1 MEYVKKSILG
11 HDLKYGSVVL
21 CLSLTALF
29 RFGLSSE
36 AGVPKLVNLF
46 VTEQNDMRIEVDTG
60 TSSPSTLSVVYQDF
74 SLAVQP
80 LCTVNCSGGDTCLC
94 EFDNTDPY
102 FIISAN
108 NVTLII
114 NVSKSDS
121 AESQQVKQEVC
132 LMDYVIPGCVR
143 ELSTLN
149 ISAVEAVIQF
159 RPSKETARLINLMDK
174 NKKLLYSLELWASDD
189 SLQLLTMSL
198 VKDYLFDVDLFE
210 LDFDLQ
216 YASIT
221 FDSLTES
228 THYTLL
234 VTGIVANRKG
244 CTQYLNFTTLLLA
257 PSSPPQLDMFTYS
270 RFNDQTGMSSLWLMW
285 KPEVTNGIK
294 YHVEIS
300 SGSEPSMYL
309 NVTTNYILQA
319 NLPPKELVVEIW
331 SLNDIGQSQN
341 ASQILIPFTQDNFT
355 YNVVIEI
362 LNDSHAFVYA
372 NFSNQESIQDIAFHV
387 CESEDTNQKIDV
399 CLDYPYTKMLNKTRP
414 FQNLL
419 QVLFFIV
426 VSTKL
431 PESITLEQN
440 VTYVQYL
447 DKRLIYKETV
457 VVANVTLHAQTKPM
471 NLSNSDILFH
481 LRDTHTEDQRR
492 KRSSDG
498 HHLRDTHT
506 EDQHRKRSSDGHHLR
521 DTHTEDQHR
530 KRSSDSYHLRDTHT
544 EDQRRKR
551 SSDSRHLRDT
561 YTEDRRRKRSSDS
574 NPQSSFLSLSSLGAS
589 SKFYISI
596 KSEGFWQGMKKSQC
610 YFSRQLDVANV
621 IVHNENGFLTISQ
634 KCDPAMPKQFLVR
647 FYEIYSAPNN
657 VCGTDE
663 RQLLATLDNSIFGVN
678 IFKLPS
684 EWTFICVISIGDSAN
699 NLQVVEN
706 PFSPESTFSTKVII
720 IIVVCIV
727 MVCIPIFIMIGWLIY
742 KCIHRKKYFDEM
754 VTTSDFQDYTSEGME
769 QGSNESEQGGSDSSN
784 RDTSSPSDLETYQ
797 NEKQWERKVPTPNV
811 YNSLPHASHDT
822 ENISPLSQTS
832 VDSHNTKEAQSLL
845 HKNVPEIKQL
855 LQQSSAPVKPA
866 EAGQEMLKDK
876 LTVPHGDLSAL
887 CKISG
892 ICPKLKEGFEL
903 P

>member
-11 HDLKYGSVVL
+11 LDLKYGSVIL
-21 CLSLTALF
+21 YLSLTVLF

-46 VTEQNDMRIEVDTG
+46 VTEQNDLRIEVDTG
-60 TSSPSTLSVVYQDF
+60 ISSPSTLSVVYQDF
-74 SLAVQP
+74 SLAVKP
-80 LCTVNCSGGDTCLC
+80 LCTVNCSGDDTCLC
-94 EFDNTDPY
+94 EFDNTDQY

-149 ISAVEAVIQF
+149 VSAVEAVIQF
-159 RPSKETARLINLMDK
+159 RPSKETAKLISFMQDK
-174 NKKLLYSLELWASDD
+174 FLYSLELWASDD

-198 VKDYLFDVDLFE
+198 AKDYLFDADLFE
-210 LDFDLQ
+210 PDYGLQ

-285 KPEVTNGIK
+285 KPEETNGIK
-294 YHVEIS
+294 YHLEIS
-300 SGSEPSMYL
+300 SDSEPSVYFNL
-309 NVTTNYILQA
+309 TTNYILQA

-355 YNVVIEI
+355 YNVIIEI

-387 CESEDTNQKIDV
+387 CESEDTNQKIDI

-447 DKRLIYKETV
+447 DKRLMYKETV
-457 VVANVTLHAQTKPM
+457 VVANVTLNAQTKPM

-492 KRSSDG
+492 KRSSDSY
-498 HHLRDTHT
+498 HLRDTHT
-506 EDQHRKRSSDGHHLR
+506 EDQHRKRSF
-521 DTHTEDQHR
+521 
-530 KRSSDSYHLRDTHT
+530 DSYHLRDTHT

-551 SSDSRHLRDT
+551 SSPSRHLRDT
-561 YTEDRRRKRSSDS
+561 YTEDRRKKRSSD

-589 SKFYISI
+589 SKFFISI

-657 VCGTDE
+657 LCGTDK
-663 RQLLATLDNSIFGVN
+663 RQLLATLDNSIFGLN

-720 IIVVCIV
+720 IIVVCIA
-727 MVCIPIFIMIGWLIY
+727 MVCILIFIMIGWLIY
-742 KCIHRKKYFDEM
+742 KCIHSKKYFNEM
-754 VTTSDFQDYTSEGME
+754 VDTSKNYVVKTSDFQDYTSEGME
-769 QGSNESEQGGSDSSN
+769 RGSNESDQGNSDSSD

-797 NEKQWERKVPTPNV
+797 NEKQWERKVTTPNV

-822 ENISPLSQTS
+822 ENISPLSQTF
-832 VDSHNTKEAQSLL
+832 VDSRITKES
-845 HKNVPEIKQL
+845 K
-855 LQQSSAPVKPA
+855 S
-866 EAGQEMLKDK
+866 
-876 LTVPHGDLSAL
+876 
-887 CKISG
+887 
-892 ICPKLKEGFEL
+892 
-903 P
+903 